1 MSSGLLPTKGLTL
14 LFVSYGGTSLIVCCA
29 LLGIVLRVE
38 RDNRSLPGQEA
49 GVMSAAK
56 PLVLMMAGG
65 TGGHVYPA
73 LAVATELLSRGYR
86 VEWVGT
92 ARGLE
97 HRVVPAAGI
106 VLHCLPVR
114 GVRGKNLLHK
124 LQALWFLSLASLAA
138 LWLVFRRAPGCVV
151 GMGGYVAGPAGVAA
165 WLLRKPLLIH
175 EQNAVAGTT
184 NRMLAPLATKIVA
197 GFPGAFGKQFACTVT
212 GNPVRRQL
220 LAARAIGTYD
230 FAGQRPLRL
239 LIRGGSLGARP
250 LNEVIPGAVQRV
262 AREGGAV
269 IEAWHQ
275 TGAGHD
281 EDVRG
286 RYQALLDHG
295 VRVVPFIE
303 DMAAAYAWA
312 DLVLCRCG
320 ALTIAELTVM
330 GRPAILVPLPHAIDD
345 HQSANARLLTDC
357 GAAVLLRQADM
368 TESAVYE
375 LLREY
380 IGNPPRLSAMAAA
393 AFAAAKPDAAERV
406 SDCCEELMYA

>member
-1 MSSGLLPTKGLTL
+1 MTAS
-14 LFVSYGGTSLIVCCA
+14 
-29 LLGIVLRVE
+29 
-38 RDNRSLPGQEA
+38 
-49 GVMSAAK
+49 K

-73 LAVATELLSRGYR
+73 LAVATELLARGYR

-92 ARGLE
+92 SRGLE

-106 VLHCLPVR
+106 ALHCLTVR
-114 GVRGKNLLHK
+114 GVRGKSIAHK
-124 LQALWFLSLASLAA
+124 LFALLSLGLASVQA

-197 GFPGAFGKQFACTVT
+197 GFPGAFGAEVDYAVL
-212 GNPVRRQL
+212 GNPVRREL
-220 LAARAIGTYD
+220 LDAGATSFYEYT
-230 FAGQRPLRL
+230 GQRPLRL
-239 LIRGGSLGARP
+239 LVLGGSLGARP
-250 LNEVIPGAVQRV
+250 INEVVPGAITRFRQEST
-262 AREGGAV
+262 AA
-269 IEAWHQ
+269 IEVWHQ

-281 EDVRG
+281 ASVTSAYGSTNASSLRI
-286 RYQALLDHG
+286 A
-295 VRVVPFIE
+295 PFIE
-303 DMAAAYAWA
+303 NMASAYAWA

-320 ALTIAELTVM
+320 ALTIAELAVM

-345 HQSANARLLTDC
+345 HQTANAESLSSR
-357 GAAVLLRQADM
+357 GAALLLRQQDM
-368 TESAVYE
+368 NEQSVLDMLHE
-375 LLREY
+375 LASD
-380 IGNPPRLSAMAAA
+380 PQRLSAMSAA
-393 AFAAAKPDAAERV
+393 AFAAATPDAARRV

>member
-1 MSSGLLPTKGLTL
+1 MTAS
-14 LFVSYGGTSLIVCCA
+14 
-29 LLGIVLRVE
+29 
-38 RDNRSLPGQEA
+38 
-49 GVMSAAK
+49 K

-106 VLHCLPVR
+106 ELHCLPVR
-114 GVRGKNLLHK
+114 GVRGKNALHK
-124 LQALWFLSLASLAA
+124 LLALFFLLAAALKA

-197 GFPGAFGKQFACTVT
+197 GFSGAFREDIAYSVP
-212 GNPVRRQL
+212 GNPVRRELLMARRENQYAYHGERPLQL
-220 LAARAIGTYD
+220 LV
-230 FAGQRPLRL
+230 L
-239 LIRGGSLGARP
+239 GGSLGAQP
-250 LNEVIPGAVQRV
+250 INEVLPEAVHALVR
-262 AREGGAV
+262 AHGAV
-269 IEAWHQ
+269 IRVRHQ

-281 EDVRG
+281 
-286 RYQALLDHG
+286 AG
-295 VRVVPFIE
+295 VRQHYGELLEQGTVQVAPFIE

-320 ALTIAELTVM
+320 ALTIAELCVM

-345 HQSANARLLTDC
+345 HQTANARTLSDC
-357 GAAVLLRQADM
+357 GGAVMLRQGDM
-368 TESAVYE
+368 NTASVLQ
-375 LLREY
+375 LLEDLH
-380 IGNPPRLSAMAAA
+380 GDPERLSAMAAA
-393 AFAAAKPDAAERV
+393 SFSAATPDAAARV
-406 SDCCEELMYA
+406 SDYCEELMYA

>member
-1 MSSGLLPTKGLTL
+1 MMAVRKPMITK
-14 LFVSYGGTSLIVCCA
+14 
-29 LLGIVLRVE
+29 
-38 RDNRSLPGQEA
+38 PM
-49 GVMSAAK
+49 VMM
-56 PLVLMMAGG
+56 LAGG

-73 LAVATELLSRGYR
+73 LAVAAELLARGYA

-106 VLHCLPVR
+106 ILHCLPVR

-124 LQALWFLSLASLAA
+124 LLALLFLIRASWQA
-138 LWLVFRRAPGCVV
+138 LWLVFRRAPGCVI

-197 GFPGAFGKQFACTVT
+197 GFPGAFSADTAYTVT

-220 LAARAIGTYD
+220 QLVRAASAYD
-230 FAGQRPLRL
+230 YSGQRPLHL
-239 LIRGGSLGARP
+239 LVLGGSLGARP
-250 LNEVIPGAVQRV
+250 INEVLPGVVQGLV
-262 AREGGAV
+262 QAKGAALEV
-269 IEAWHQ
+269 WHQ

-281 EDVRG
+281 ADVRHHYG
-286 RYQALLDHG
+286 QLLHQG

-320 ALTIAELTVM
+320 ALTIAELAMM

-345 HQSANARLLTDC
+345 HQAANARALTGC
-357 GAAVLLRQADM
+357 GGATLLRQSDM
-368 TESAVYE
+368 NEQSVRE
-375 LLREY
+375 LLQDFLAD
-380 IGNPPRLSAMAAA
+380 PQRLSVMAAA
-393 AFAAAKPDAAERV
+393 AFAAATPDAAERV
-406 SDCCEELMYA
+406 SDCCEELLYA